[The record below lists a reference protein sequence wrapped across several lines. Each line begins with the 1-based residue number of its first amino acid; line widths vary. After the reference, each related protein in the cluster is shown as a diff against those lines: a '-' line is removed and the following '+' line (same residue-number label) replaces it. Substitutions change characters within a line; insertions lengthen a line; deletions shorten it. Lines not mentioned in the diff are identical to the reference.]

1 MLEPICEMVTIAE
14 KFGEIAGA
22 VDRSD
27 NSRRPFWAK
36 PCLLRQNTVPDK
48 IRHERGQCGPE
59 GSAPPALGNLCLD
72 GGDMVL

>member
-1 MLEPICEMVTIAE
+1 MVTIAE

-36 PCLLRQNTVPDK
+36 PM
-48 IRHERGQCGPE
+48 HH
-59 GSAPPALGNLCLD
+59 
-72 GGDMVL
+72 